1 MREVIKMTVSY
12 NDYVNEKQVFF
23 NKHHNDFRCETSSMD
38 EYGRYYKT
46 YVFADNAIWYETMS
60 PTYEIAEV
68 EIKLVKVQVEVKML
82 RTEFWNTDDANSK
95 FYFEKF

>member
-1 MREVIKMTVSY
+1 MTVSY

-23 NKHHNDFRCETSSMD
+23 NEHHNDFRCETSSMD
-38 EYGRYYKT
+38 KYGRYYKT